1 MCFTC
6 PDQRANPGPQL
17 QRRRLSGEGFRQP
30 RLNFPGLRRIQA
42 DSSAF
47 GWTQAGSSPYPFVA
61 RYCKMMGHKNGMSF
75 QAFRE
80 LYPVNNNSLFATIML
95 HLYLRFVLG
104 VAFVAG
110 PSAVR
115 AWDPTVTVDI
125 NRSPPQPQATVCG
138 EIVSQSID
146 EGMFDVFWL

>member
-1 MCFTC
+1 
-6 PDQRANPGPQL
+6 
-17 QRRRLSGEGFRQP
+17 
-30 RLNFPGLRRIQA
+30 
-42 DSSAF
+42 
-47 GWTQAGSSPYPFVA
+47 
-61 RYCKMMGHKNGMSF
+61 MMGHKNGMSF
-75 QAFRE
+75 QALRE

-110 PSAVR
+110 PSAVG
-115 AWDPTVTVDI
+115 AWDPSVTVGI